1 MTSLV
6 NTVSELILGDLM
18 KSLPQIMETL
28 ENLGGS
34 RYFTTI
40 ELASGN
46 HQIPIQPEDC
56 ENTAFSTILSIGGW
70 LLVVVNVL
78 AAFQRLMDH
87 LLAEIKRVE
96 CLVFLD
102 DVIIY
107 SFTLEEHCR

>member
-56 ENTAFSTILSIGGW
+56 ENTAFSTILSIGGFW
-70 LLVVVNVL
+70 SGCIST
-78 AAFQRLMDH
+78 FDGPF
-87 LLAEIKRVE
+87 KGVE

-102 DVIIY
+102 DVMIY